1 MRPAPFAN
9 ALVVTLAR
17 GLVQPPLA
25 LSCAFS
31 PDRRASN
38 PRAAPAVPC
47 RCVQL
52 LNEWSAFTTEA
63 GFIALRGT
71 VYNCPGAYDGQT
83 THRTSTVVDCAAR
96 VLRTM
101 EGAEYYLG
109 FQDGH
114 SSQGLEAGVLSNE
127 ESKALG
133 LLEDGMLA
141 V

>member
-1 MRPAPFAN
+1 MP
-9 ALVVTLAR
+9 
-17 GLVQPPLA
+17 
-25 LSCAFS
+25 
-31 PDRRASN
+31 
-38 PRAAPAVPC
+38 PAVCP
-47 RCVQL
+47 CVQL

-109 FQDGH
+109 FQDG
-114 SSQGLEAGVLSNE
+114 QREGLEAGVLSNE

-133 LLEDGMLA
+133 LLEDGILA